1 MILMV
6 SGRTDIIA
14 FYTKWFMNRYKEG
27 FVDVR
32 NPFYPKLVSRI
43 YFKDVDLIMFCTKN
57 PIPIIPYLKD
67 INHKVLFH
75 VTLTPYHKDIEPNIP
90 PKGKIIEAIKEIS
103 KIVGIDNLYVRY
115 DPIFISD
122 KYTTDY
128 HVKSFDNMCRL
139 LSGYVKQ
146 VIVSFM
152 DEYKNTVNNKH
163 ILKYQKMSEKDY
175 EIIGKEFSRIGR
187 ENNMTLQTCF
197 EEKTLTEYGF
207 INRQCLSKELAYQF
221 TGKKYKLWQ
230 ARKCKCVEMAD
241 IGTYNTCKHLCKY
254 CYANFDETKI
264 EDNIKKHDP
273 NSSLLIGHL
282 KEDDEIKI
290 RKA

>member
-1 MILMV
+1 MVLMV

-27 FVDVR
+27 YVDVR
-32 NPFYPKLVSRI
+32 NPFYQKMVSRI

-67 INHKVLFH
+67 IHHKVLFH

-90 PKGKIIEAIKEIS
+90 PKGEIIEAIKKIS
-103 KIVGIDNLYVRY
+103 KIIGKDNLYVRY
-115 DPIFISD
+115 DPVFISS
-122 KYTTDY
+122 KYTTKY
-128 HVKSFDNMCRL
+128 HVKSFDNMCNL
-139 LSGYVKQ
+139 LSGYVKH
-146 VIVSFM
+146 VIISFL
-152 DEYKNTVNNKH
+152 DEYKNTVKNKST
-163 ILKYQKMSEKDY
+163 IKYLKMSEKDY
-175 EIIGKEFSRIGR
+175 EIIGKSFYEIASKNG
-187 ENNMTLQTCF
+187 MTLQTCF

-207 INRQCLSKELAYQF
+207 IKRQCLTKELAYEL

-230 ARKCKCVEMAD
+230 ARKCGCIEMAD
-241 IGTYNTCKHLCKY
+241 IGTYNSCRHLCKY
-254 CYANFDETKI
+254 CYANFDEEKI
-264 EDNIKKHDP
+264 EENYKNHDP

-290 RKA
+290 RKD